1 MKPHVCVSVRSTSSR
16 LRWGLLPALLIISGL
31 VSSQV
36 PSVQPATAYT
46 VDITDLSQKFVD
58 FYNSSVAEHADPDR
72 RWELWKSKYDF
83 AAVPN
88 IPAGQK
94 MAREQLDAAWAKYP
108 EAMSQIRLGATALA
122 PSPQERLT
130 KVGELLGAQGPI
142 RIRLIAFVGTFR
154 RSAFSMGVKDGV
166 STIAIPLEDSAQDH
180 ALDMTHE
187 FTHAVQMQEGGWNS
201 QSVAS
206 AIFAEGLA
214 TRVTEHL
221 NPGFPANIYTTSSS
235 AWLEKCTA
243 SLPQVLNELREHR
256 ADAGAQA
263 VSKFTY
269 GTGTAG
275 INREVYCGGW
285 FIVGRMLSDGVSFST
300 LARMTRAEAEAR
312 VATTIDSLLS
322 SSAPAAKDSPR

>member
-1 MKPHVCVSVRSTSSR
+1 MEPKVCTSARSTASR
-16 LRWGLLPALLIISGL
+16 LYSVLLLTLLMPSGSLSAQAPKVPPAM
-31 VSSQV
+31 
-36 PSVQPATAYT
+36 AYT

-72 RWELWKSKYDF
+72 RWELWKSKYNF

-88 IPAGQK
+88 ISAGQK

-108 EAMSQIRLGATALA
+108 EAMSQIRLGATALT

-130 KVGELLGAQGPI
+130 KVAELLGVQGPI

-154 RSAFSMGVKDGV
+154 RNAFSMGVKDGV

-180 ALDMTHE
+180 ALGMTHE
-187 FTHAVQMQEGGWNS
+187 FTHAVQMQEGGWNG

-206 AIFAEGLA
+206 TIFAEGLA
-214 TRVTEHL
+214 MRVTEHL
-221 NPGFPANIYTTSSS
+221 NPGFPENIYTGSP
-235 AWLEKCTA
+235 AWLEKCKA
-243 SLPQVLNELREHR
+243 SLPQVLNELKEHS
-256 ADAGAQA
+256 ADSGAEA

-275 INREVYCGGW
+275 ISREVYCGGW
-285 FIVGRMLSDGVSFST
+285 FVVGRMLSDGASFST
-300 LARMTRAEAEAR
+300 LGRMTQAEAEAR
-312 VATTIDSLLS
+312 VAAMIDSLLT
-322 SSAPAAKDSPR
+322 SSAPAAISSPR

>member
-1 MKPHVCVSVRSTSSR
+1 
-16 LRWGLLPALLIISGL
+16 LLITSGL
-31 VSSQV
+31 SSAQA
-36 PSVQPATAYT
+36 PNVQPATAYT

-58 FYNSSVAEHADPDR
+58 FYDSSVEEDADPDR
-72 RWELWKSKYDF
+72 RWELWKNKYDF

-94 MAREQLDAAWAKYP
+94 MAREQLDAAWEKYP
-108 EAMSQIRLGATALA
+108 KAMSQIRLGAAALA
-122 PSPQERLT
+122 PSSQERLT
-130 KVGELLGAQGPI
+130 KVAELLGAQGPI

-166 STIAIPLEDSAQDH
+166 SAIAIPLEDSAQDH

-187 FTHAVQMQEGGWNS
+187 FTHAVQMQEGGWHS

-206 AIFAEGLA
+206 SVFAEGLA
-214 TRVTEHL
+214 MRVTEHL
-221 NPGFPANIYTTSSS
+221 NAGFPANIYTTSSP
-235 AWLEKCTA
+235 AWLEKCKG
-243 SLPQVLNELREHR
+243 SLPQVLNELREHS
-256 ADAGAQA
+256 ADSGAQA

-285 FIVGRMLSDGVSFST
+285 FVMGRMLSNGVSFST
-300 LARMTRAEAEAR
+300 LGRMTQAEAEAR
-312 VATTIDSLLS
+312 VAATIDSLLT
-322 SSAPAAKDSPR
+322 SSASAATSNSR

>member
-1 MKPHVCVSVRSTSSR
+1 MRPNAYVHVRLATGGLCSVLLSILLIAS
-16 LRWGLLPALLIISGL
+16 GLLSAQAP
-31 VSSQV
+31 VV
-36 PSVQPATAYT
+36 PRAAAYT
-46 VDITDLSQKFVD
+46 VEITDLSQKFVD

-83 AAVPN
+83 AAVPP

-108 EAMSQIRLGATALA
+108 EAMSQIRLGAAALA

-130 KVGELLGAQGPI
+130 EVATLLGAQGPV

-154 RSAFSMGVKDGV
+154 RSAFSMGLKDGV

-187 FTHAVQMQEGGWNS
+187 FTHAVQMQEGGWTG

-206 AIFAEGLA
+206 AVFAEGLA

-235 AWLEKCTA
+235 AWLERCKA
-243 SLPQVLNELREHR
+243 SLPQVLHELREHG
-256 ADAGAQA
+256 ADSGAQA

-275 INREVYCGGW
+275 LDREVYCGGW
-285 FIVGRMLSDGVSFST
+285 FVVGRMLSDGVSFSALGRLT
-300 LARMTRAEAEAR
+300 QAEAEGK
-312 VATTIDSLLS
+312 VAATIDSLLAS
-322 SSAPAAKDSPR
+322 STPAARSGSR

>member
-1 MKPHVCVSVRSTSSR
+1 MEPNVCVRSAADR
-16 LRWGLLPALLIISGL
+16 LCSGLLLTLLITSGL
-31 VSSQV
+31 LSAQA
-36 PSVQPATAYT
+36 PNIQPATAYT

-58 FYNSSVAEHADPDR
+58 FYNASVAEQADPDR

-83 AAVPN
+83 SAVPN

-108 EAMSQIRLGATALA
+108 EAMSQIRLGAAALA

-130 KVGELLGAQGPI
+130 KVAELLGAQGPI

-187 FTHAVQMQEGGWNS
+187 FTHAVQMHEGGWNS

-206 AIFAEGLA
+206 AVFAEGLA
-214 TRVTEHL
+214 MRVTEHF
-221 NPGFPANIYTTSSS
+221 NPGFPANIYTTSSP
-235 AWLEKCTA
+235 AWFEKCKA
-243 SLPQVLNELREHR
+243 SLPQVLNEVGEHG
-256 ADAGAQA
+256 ADSGAQA
-263 VSKFTY
+263 VSKFIY

-285 FIVGRMLSDGVSFST
+285 FVVKKMLSDGISFST
-300 LARMTRAEAEAR
+300 LGRMTQAEAEAR
-312 VATTIDSLLS
+312 VAATIDSLLT
-322 SSAPAAKDSPR
+322 SSAPAAKSNPR